1 MRQAVRLDRLAR
13 RFLGCLGADRASRLC
28 LSLFF
33 KAVLGI
39 QRIFHFST
47 LQDPGLAILTGGRK
61 VLSRE
66 QLGSWLRQVPTRAV
80 QALLRDSEPTV
91 PRHPEHTISID
102 EHCVPRFTRK
112 FRIKKGYHTIRNK
125 FMPVEKLFFSFHL
138 GMRSLLSLIV
148 TRGNGKLCLL
158 AHKLRD
164 RLRPRVRGA
173 TVYLLLDAGAAQNTD
188 SLLRLV
194 EVPDQITIVR
204 TPRRPAYRR
213 QWEKLPASAWQRLEE
228 PGPYSAAPPK
238 VIHVAQT
245 VTQLRDTRQRPGR
258 SYPVRTI
265 IVREAARR
273 GKERW
278 HALWVFGDDTT
289 PPYKLVERYRQRQH
303 HEQRYRILLHDA
315 FVDTAPSGYN
325 KRSRNPT
332 KPGFLQNALP
342 LYAWLCGLATD
353 ALERLGRRLG
363 NRFLHAHPRTLRRY
377 WLCIPAELYLLGT
390 DRLLV
395 VLRVKRLRSLWETLI
410 RRANSDPVR
419 IPWLQNRKLLL
430 ALDKKIARP
439 KSAGVNDPATR
450 GPGVWC

>member
-13 RFLGCLGADRASRLC
+13 RWLRCIGADRASRLC

-33 KAVLGI
+33 KAALGI

-47 LQDPGLAILTGGRK
+47 LQDEGLAILTGGRK

-80 QALLRDSEPTV
+80 QRLLRKSEPTV
-91 PRHPEHTISID
+91 PQQAEHTLSVD

-125 FMPVEKLFFSFHL
+125 FMPVEKLFFSFHV

-148 TRGNGKLCLL
+148 TRGNGKLCDL

-173 TVYLLLDAGAAQNTD
+173 KVYLLLDAGAAQNTD
-188 SLLRLV
+188 SLLRLA
-194 EVPDQITIVR
+194 EAPDQITLVR
-204 TPRRPAYRR
+204 TPRRTPYQR
-213 QWEKLPASAWQRLEE
+213 QWQKLPAAAWQRIEE
-228 PGPYSAAPPK
+228 PGPYAAAPPK
-238 VIHVAQT
+238 VIHVAET
-245 VTQLRDTRQRPGR
+245 VTVLRDTRQRPAR
-258 SYPVRTI
+258 PYPVRTI
-265 IVREAARR
+265 VVREQARR
-273 GKERW
+273 GKQRW

-289 PPYKLVERYRQRQH
+289 PAYQLVERYRQRQH

-325 KRSRNPT
+325 KRSRNP
-332 KPGFLQNALP
+332 KQPGFLQNSLS
-342 LYAWLCGLATD
+342 LYAWICGLATD
-353 ALERLGRRLG
+353 ALERLSRRLG
-363 NRFLHAHPRTLRRY
+363 HRFLHAHPRTLRRY
-377 WLCIPAELYLLGT
+377 FLCIPAQLYLLGT

-395 VLRVKRLRSLWETLI
+395 VLHVKRLRSVWEALI
-410 RRANSDPVR
+410 RHANSDPVR

-439 KSAGVNDPATR
+439 KSAGINDPATR
-450 GPGVWC
+450 GSDVWC

>member
-91 PRHPEHTISID
+91 PRHPEHTLSVD

-164 RLRPRVRGA
+164 RLRLPRARCHRIPAARRRRGQEIPTPCCGSSRFPTRSPSCVLRVA
-173 TVYLLLDAGAAQNTD
+173 PLIDASGK
-188 SLLRLV
+188 SC
-194 EVPDQITIVR
+194 P
-204 TPRRPAYRR
+204 PRPQA
-213 QWEKLPASAWQRLEE
+213 RLEE

-245 VTQLRDTRQRPGR
+245 VTQLHDTRQQPGR

-289 PPYKLVERYRQRQH
+289 PLQAGGTLP
-303 HEQRYRILLHDA
+303 A
-315 FVDTAPSGYN
+315 APTPRAAVSNLASRRLRRHRPLGYN
-325 KRSRNPT
+325 QAQPQSHQARLPAKRPAVVR
-332 KPGFLQNALP
+332 LALRP
-342 LYAWLCGLATD
+342 VH
-353 ALERLGRRLG
+353 RRLG
-363 NRFLHAHPRTLRRY
+363 APGPSSGQPL
-377 WLCIPAELYLLGT
+377 PAC
-390 DRLLV
+390 
-395 VLRVKRLRSLWETLI
+395 
-410 RRANSDPVR
+410 P
-419 IPWLQNRKLLL
+419 
-430 ALDKKIARP
+430 
-439 KSAGVNDPATR
+439 TR
-450 GPGVWC
+450 GLCVATGSASRRSCTCWAPTACWSCCASNACARCGRR